1 MGKPRVTKQ
10 KQGYRHHEPG
20 YLMPSSLVRKKVQPI
35 TQLLGATAGVIL
47 AFTLLNIFVV
57 RKFDK
62 PPVFSKRSAKATL
75 GQSKIPEP
83 SELAPTDFN
92 AENPMVTAEEL
103 AQARKWAKETAAASK
118 RPVPVGMVPN
128 LNLQLFN
135 ALPTSEKQEFL
146 NSLPQ
151 KVRTSYLNTMP
162 ASQQSALLDALEKK
176 PSTTSSLPTARVSLG
191 PTGGVE
197 TIREQARPTAKYLDR
212 LEKIESQRGTAS
224 SESLLSELNSI
235 IPPVNCRKLH
245 QAYIELVRSAPAS
258 PPPSTTTDTPST
270 TTDTT
275 TALDR
280 PQLNRVD
287 FVLRDLQS
295 TVPGLPDTAR
305 SFRIGR

>member
-1 MGKPRVTKQ
+1 
-10 KQGYRHHEPG
+10 
-20 YLMPSSLVRKKVQPI
+20 MPSNLVRKQVQPI
-35 TQLLGATAGVIL
+35 TQLLGATVGVIL

-62 PPVFSKRSAKATL
+62 PPVFSKRSANATL

-83 SELAPTDFN
+83 PVQAPTDFN
-92 AENPMVTAEEL
+92 TENPMVTSEEL
-103 AQARKWAKETAAASK
+103 AEARKWAKETAAESK
-118 RPVPVGMVPN
+118 RPVPVGMAPDFN
-128 LNLQLFN
+128 PKLFN

-151 KVRTSYLNTMP
+151 QVRTSYLNTMP
-162 ASQQSALLDALEKK
+162 ASQQSALLDALERK
-176 PSTTSSLPTARVSLG
+176 PSTTTSLPTAKVSLG
-191 PTGGVE
+191 ATGGVE

-212 LEKIESQRGTAS
+212 LEKIESLRGTAS

-245 QAYIELVRSAPAS
+245 QAYIELVRSAPPS

-275 TALDR
+275 TTLDR

-305 SFRIGR
+305 SFRISR